1 MDKYTFFVTIEVKYD
16 VYATNEDSAY
26 EQVKEFIQ
34 DDLNADDFVSLNGHI
49 ELHSV
54 ESTDRR

>member
-16 VYATNEDSAY
+16 VYATNEDDAY
-26 EQVKEFIQ
+26 TQVKEFVQ

-49 ELHSV
+49 ELHRV
-54 ESTDRR
+54 EPTDRR